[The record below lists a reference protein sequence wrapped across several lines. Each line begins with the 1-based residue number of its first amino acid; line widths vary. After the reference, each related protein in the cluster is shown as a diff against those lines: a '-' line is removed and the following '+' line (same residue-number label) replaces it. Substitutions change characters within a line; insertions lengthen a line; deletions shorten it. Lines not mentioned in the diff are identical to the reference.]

1 MLEFK
6 NQCAFN
12 SFDSYSNFFSYRKLV
27 LLKIEKGFNFGDA
40 IKDNVHTQDLG
51 LVNKEKSSTSEVI
64 STSLFKEI
72 QSKEKNMCVVGT
84 QHILEGYKKYW
95 ENENESNV
103 ELIETPTDKES
114 INKGCESAFKHHLT
128 LCHVSAGELSE
139 EKKVTQLK
147 KWTKKLWEHTS
158 TNGLFVTVWTGTPEQ
173 KAFVGIAL
181 NKAIP
186 S

>member
-1 MLEFK
+1 MHLK
-6 NQCAFN
+6 A
-12 SFDSYSNFFSYRKLV
+12 YVYLILLILIFFLSYRKLV

-51 LVNKEKSSTSEVI
+51 LVNNEKSTSTSEVI

-114 INKGCESAFKHHLT
+114 INKGCESAFKHNLT
-128 LCHVSAGELSE
+128 LCHISAGELSE
-139 EKKVTQLK
+139 EKKVSKLK
-147 KWTKKLWEHTS
+147 KWTKKLWDHTS